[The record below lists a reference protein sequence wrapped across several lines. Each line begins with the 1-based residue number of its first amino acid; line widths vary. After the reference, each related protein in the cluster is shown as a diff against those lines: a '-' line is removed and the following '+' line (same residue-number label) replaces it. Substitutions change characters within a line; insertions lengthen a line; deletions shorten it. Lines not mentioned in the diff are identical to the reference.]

1 LVRFDDGQGHF
12 VHDLA
17 VLGVRVAGCPGSTG
31 PIQSE
36 FGVGANPFFVE
47 HGYPRSVR
55 VQSAAHRHAKGL
67 SREALAHEADMDQT
81 DISSPGRGM

>member
-1 LVRFDDGQGHF
+1 MTARGILCTISPSLGFESLV
-12 VHDLA
+12 A
-17 VLGVRVAGCPGSTG
+17 PGSTG

-55 VQSAAHRHAKGL
+55 AQSAAHRHAKGL

-81 DISSPGRGM
+81 YISSPGRGM